1 MKKKQNICVFGFKDS
16 SAGQL
21 NSWLE
26 EFSEYRISFFISVI
40 PLKKEKLSEKKMNV
54 YKKKEYLEDNRIF
67 NKNVYF
73 LKDYIKILNEKK
85 IKKCIIIEDNS
96 YLRKKIYLNLKKN
109 NFQIISFIHPTVNLN
124 SNVDIGEG
132 TIIFPRCNIGYKT
145 SVGKCCM
152 IQSNC
157 NIEHHNYVS
166 DFVNLNPCVNTGGF
180 SEIGMHADIKMSVN
194 IINKI
199 IIEENCLIGAG
210 SLVLK
215 NCRKNSLYFGSPAK
229 FIKKSK

>member
-73 LKDYIKILNEKK
+73 LKDYIKILKEKK

-132 TIIFPRCNIGYKT
+132 TIIFPRCNLGYKT
-145 SVGKCCM
+145 SVGKCCV

-180 SEIGMHADIKMSVN
+180 SEIGMHSDIKMSVN

-210 SLVLK
+210 SLILK
-215 NCRKNSLYFGSPAK
+215 NCKKNSLYFGIPAK
-229 FIKKSK
+229 FIKKI